1 MIVTTTES
9 VVGRDIEVTLGAV
22 RGNTIRA
29 RNVGRDITQGLRN
42 IVGGELKSYTGLMAE
57 ARDEATDRMVAEAEA
72 MGADAVVGV
81 RYVTAEVTQ
90 GAAEILAYGTA
101 VKLVGDADADDDAE
115 SASAS
120 NADVA

>member
-1 MIVTTTES
+1 MIVTTTETIA
-9 VVGRDIEVTLGAV
+9 GEEITETLGAV

-42 IVGGELKSYTGLMAE
+42 IVGGELKSYTGLMTD
-57 ARDEATDRMVAEAEA
+57 ARTEATDRMVEEAEE

-81 RYVTAEVTQ
+81 RYVTSEVAQ

-101 VKLVGDADADDDAE
+101 VKLAGTSD
-115 SASAS
+115 S
-120 NADVA
+120 NETTA